1 MMESTDLTA
10 GPVSAHLRRLAV
22 PYSIGMVFAILYNLV
37 DTFFAGLLSTE
48 ALAALAI
55 AFPLFFAPV
64 SLALGINAA
73 VVALVGNALG
83 GGDRAYAKRL
93 ICQSLSYAAL
103 ISVVL
108 ALAGFL
114 VLPWL
119 VEGVTAEAGAV
130 RGLTLGYLNVLLIAT
145 PSFFLFYS
153 ANGALLAQGSAVAIM
168 KAQIGNLL
176 ANIVL
181 TPLMVFGIPGLV
193 DGIGFNG
200 IALSTLVSQTGAMLY
215 TVRVV
220 LRSETMRTDAPSAYR
235 LQGDD
240 SWNLTAQALPTAIG
254 MGLIIFSGYI
264 VQLYLKE
271 FGAGAIA
278 GFGIAVRV
286 EQLLLLP
293 GIALAFSLRPLV
305 AQNFG
310 AGEPG
315 RVRESFSCCCKSGVL
330 LMAAGAVLLWLGCRY
345 AIALFADDAEVIER
359 GGEILAVLGF
369 LMPFTFLVFTVNS
382 LLQGLKHP
390 AWVLWIIIYE
400 RGVGIALFATL
411 LLILWPMSVWAVWLG
426 IATSVVSGCLLAL
439 AIAAAVARR
448 EIGGLFAPSS

>member
-1 MMESTDLTA
+1 MMDSTDLTS
-10 GPVSAHLRRLAV
+10 GPVSAHLRRMAV

-55 AFPLFFAPV
+55 AFPLFFALV

-103 ISVVL
+103 ISVLL
-108 ALAGFL
+108 ALVGFL

-119 VEGVTAEAGAV
+119 VDGVTAEAGTV

-153 ANGALLAQGSAVAIM
+153 ANGALLAQGSAVVIM

-215 TVRVV
+215 TLRAV
-220 LRSETMRTDAPSAYR
+220 LRSETMGIDAPSVYR
-235 LQGDD
+235 LRGDD
-240 SWNLTAQALPTAIG
+240 FWNLTAQSLPTAIG
-254 MGLIIFSGYI
+254 MALIIFSGYI

-310 AGEPG
+310 ASEPG
-315 RVRESFSCCCKSGVL
+315 RVRESFFCCCKFGVL
-330 LMAAGAVLLWLGCRY
+330 LMAAGAVLLWLGRRY
-345 AIALFADDAEVIER
+345 AIALFADDPEVIER

-382 LLQGLKHP
+382 LLQGLKRP

-400 RGVGIALFATL
+400 RGAGIALFTAL

-426 IATSVVSGCLLAL
+426 VATSVVSGCLLAL
-439 AIAAAVARR
+439 VIAALVARR
-448 EIGGLFAPSS
+448 EIGGLFAAS